1 MRVLGINLFFGC
13 CALFL
18 ELVQTLQVVYLPG
31 DLLVLLYPLFTQP
44 QLALDALGPF
54 GIIPKCRIECLIGQ
68 IMNILKSVIDV
79 KDTPL
84 RPPAFAL
91 TP

>member
-1 MRVLGINLFFGC
+1 LVFIYPFF
-13 CALFL
+13 
-18 ELVQTLQVVYLPG
+18 TK
-31 DLLVLLYPLFTQP
+31 P

-54 GIIPKCRIECLIGQ
+54 GIIPKCWVECLIGQ
-68 IMNILKSVIDV
+68 ILNLLKSVIDV